1 MPQLTDEAV
10 TRDAPEHTAEE
21 APEGPAPAAA
31 GAAAA
36 GVAGTAVA
44 GASVAGAAVVGAGV
58 AGASVAG
65 AGAAG
70 ASVTAADAAGAA
82 VVGAVVTGAD
92 GAAASVAG
100 AAVVGTAVVGAGAA
114 GAAVVGAAAAGAAV
128 TGASVVGAAVAGAA
142 VVGAGV
148 VGASVTAASAA
159 GDAVAGVGVAGAA
172 AAVAVAGGGAV
183 AERVGTWMS
192 PAEYGA
198 SRAALW
204 TGALVL
210 VTDTDGRVLL
220 QTVDYRPDRLMPGGA
235 VDAGESPAAAA
246 AREMREELGV
256 DGHYPHGLAVD
267 WIPADT
273 PGFPPETRFPG
284 EILHV
289 YDGGTWTPDRIGA
302 VRLPAQEITGIE
314 FAEPADLP
322 ALMDAGDARRALSA
336 LRARV
341 AGAGAVLLEDGR
353 PTAPTALD
361 RLGALRTRRVP
372 QRAAWHPGPV
382 PAHLPV
388 RERSGWLFAP
398 DGRVLLL
405 IARATG
411 AAHLPSPTAGP
422 TAGAL
427 PLGYRHEA
435 GAAGPA
441 RADARTAARL
451 TALPPAADPA
461 YARLLATPE
470 QVRELCDWGPAGLR
484 ELASVHE
491 AREHLSLPAPPR
503 TPPVELPEDGRHF

>member
-10 TRDAPEHTAEE
+10 TPDAPEHAAEE
-21 APEGPAPAAA
+21 TPEGASPPAA
-31 GAAAA
+31 GAAA
-36 GVAGTAVA
+36 VP
-44 GASVAGAAVVGAGV
+44 
-58 AGASVAG
+58 
-65 AGAAG
+65 
-70 ASVTAADAAGAA
+70 
-82 VVGAVVTGAD
+82 
-92 GAAASVAG
+92 
-100 AAVVGTAVVGAGAA
+100 
-114 GAAVVGAAAAGAAV
+114 
-128 TGASVVGAAVAGAA
+128 
-142 VVGAGV
+142 
-148 VGASVTAASAA
+148 
-159 GDAVAGVGVAGAA
+159 
-172 AAVAVAGGGAV
+172 
-183 AERVGTWMS
+183 ERSGTWMT

-289 YDGGTWTPDRIGA
+289 YDGGTWTPDRIDA

-411 AAHLPSPTAGP
+411 AARLPSPTAGP

-427 PLGYRHEA
+427 PLGYRHDA

-441 RADARTAARL
+441 CADARTAARL

-470 QVRELCDWGPAGLR
+470 QVRELSDWGPAGLR

-491 AREHLSLPAPPR
+491 AREHLCLPAPPR
-503 TPPVELPEDGRHF
+503 TPPVELPEEGRHF

>member
-1 MPQLTDEAV
+1 MT
-10 TRDAPEHTAEE
+10 
-21 APEGPAPAAA
+21 
-31 GAAAA
+31 
-36 GVAGTAVA
+36 
-44 GASVAGAAVVGAGV
+44 
-58 AGASVAG
+58 
-65 AGAAG
+65 
-70 ASVTAADAAGAA
+70 
-82 VVGAVVTGAD
+82 
-92 GAAASVAG
+92 
-100 AAVVGTAVVGAGAA
+100 
-114 GAAVVGAAAAGAAV
+114 
-128 TGASVVGAAVAGAA
+128 
-142 VVGAGV
+142 
-148 VGASVTAASAA
+148 
-159 GDAVAGVGVAGAA
+159 
-172 AAVAVAGGGAV
+172 
-183 AERVGTWMS
+183 

-273 PGFPPETRFPG
+273 PGFPPETCFPG

-289 YDGGTWTPDRIGA
+289 YDGGTWTPDRIDA

-341 AGAGAVLLEDGR
+341 GGAGPALLEDGR

-388 RERSGWLFAP
+388 RERSGWLF
-398 DGRVLLL
+398 
-405 IARATG
+405 
-411 AAHLPSPTAGP
+411 
-422 TAGAL
+422 
-427 PLGYRHEA
+427 
-435 GAAGPA
+435 
-441 RADARTAARL
+441 
-451 TALPPAADPA
+451 
-461 YARLLATPE
+461 
-470 QVRELCDWGPAGLR
+470 
-484 ELASVHE
+484 
-491 AREHLSLPAPPR
+491 
-503 TPPVELPEDGRHF
+503 

>member
-10 TRDAPEHTAEE
+10 TEDAAPDAPEHAAEE
-21 APEGPAPAAA
+21 APEGAAAAAA
-31 GAAAA
+31 GAAVTGAAVVGTGVVGA
-36 GVAGTAVA
+36 GVAGAAVT
-44 GASVAGAAVVGAGV
+44 GAAVVGAAVTGAAVVGAAVVGAGV
-58 AGASVAG
+58 AGA
-65 AGAAG
+65 
-70 ASVTAADAAGAA
+70 
-82 VVGAVVTGAD
+82 
-92 GAAASVAG
+92 
-100 AAVVGTAVVGAGAA
+100 AVVGAGVTGA
-114 GAAVVGAAAAGAAV
+114 GVAGAAV
-128 TGASVVGAAVAGAA
+128 TGAAVTGAAVAGA
-142 VVGAGV
+142 
-148 VGASVTAASAA
+148 
-159 GDAVAGVGVAGAA
+159 GVAGAA
-172 AAVAVAGGGAV
+172 AAP
-183 AERVGTWMS
+183 ERSGTWMT

-289 YDGGTWTPDRIGA
+289 YDGGTWTPDRIDA

-341 AGAGAVLLEDGR
+341 GGAGPALLEDGR

-422 TAGAL
+422 TAGAH

-435 GAAGPA
+435 GAAGPT

-470 QVRELCDWGPAGLR
+470 QVRELSDWGPAGLR

-491 AREHLSLPAPPR
+491 ARERLRLPAPPR
-503 TPPVELPEDGRHF
+503 TPPEELSEDGRHF